1 MGSGTDENG
10 RGLAVD
16 LVETVAALRGI
27 PDVRDAIVTERTGAD
42 GVTIT
47 IGYVTGPEPAL
58 GTDRIRQQMLS
69 QLPRDMVP
77 QHFVVLEEFTL
88 TPEGEYDLAAL
99 PEPDTE
105 AAPDRGFVAPSSPME
120 QQLTRAFREI
130 LGIDE
135 VGIYDS
141 FFALG
146 GSSLQATY
154 LTSRIF
160 HQFRIKLSLPDMFT
174 HATVAELSTIL
185 TQKLSERAN
194 RRYSLKRIGLAVRS
208 GLVPRRRKA
217 PVPDLRGEDPP
228 EPGHSSDMSTA
239 WD

>member
-1 MGSGTDENG
+1 MGSRAGENG

-42 GVTIT
+42 GVTVT

-77 QHFVVLEEFTL
+77 QHLVVLEEFTL
-88 TPEGEYDLAAL
+88 TPEGEYDLTAL

-105 AAPDRGFVAPSSPME
+105 AVPDRGFVAPSSPME

-130 LGIDE
+130 LGLDE

-154 LTSRIF
+154 LASRIF
-160 HQFRIKLSLPDMFT
+160 HQFRVKLSLPDMFT
-174 HATVAELSTIL
+174 HATVDELSAIL
-185 TQKLSERAN
+185 TQTLSERSN
-194 RRYSLKRIGLAVRS
+194 RRFSLKRLGLAFRG
-208 GLVPRRRKA
+208 GLPWSAKT
-217 PVPDLRGEDPP
+217 PDTP
-228 EPGHSSDMSTA
+228 TA
-239 WD
+239 RD